1 MTPAQAKL
9 VQDSFRKVVPIAG
22 QAAEMFYSRLF
33 EIAPETRPLFKRDL
47 AGQYDKF
54 IQMLLWVVANLH
66 QVEAILPAVEE
77 LGRRHGG
84 YDIEP
89 RHFGLVGEA
98 LIWTLDA
105 GLGAEFTP
113 DVREA
118 WIAAYG
124 VLAGTM
130 MKAGDRES
138 GREGFSR
145 RVIEGAGTAIY
156 GAISW
161 QDAFGDVVEEL
172 NAQRPKR
179 TDGKSSDFWWR

>member
-1 MTPAQAKL
+1 MMTPAQTKL

-33 EIAPETRPLFKRDL
+33 EIAPETRTLFKRDL
-47 AGQYDKF
+47 GGQYDKF

-66 QVEAILPAVEE
+66 QVEKILPAVEE
-77 LGRRHGG
+77 LGRRHAG

-89 RHFGLVGEA
+89 HHFDRVAEA

-130 MKAGDRES
+130 VEAGGREP

-145 RVIEGAGTAIY
+145 RVIEGAGTAFY
-156 GAISW
+156 GAINW
-161 QDAFGDVVEEL
+161 RDAFGDIAEEL
-172 NAQRPKR
+172 NARSPR
-179 TDGKSSDFWWR
+179 RDGKSNFWWR